1 MLRVRAVDTPGPAC
15 APRAATRERLTT
27 AKGSLRAVADAMVAS
42 NLPVRTLVFS
52 RVKEHKPRKQMQSNE
67 AGSAEHI
74 LNGRRKPTA
83 SYTDTSMVVASSFKL
98 KRCVARVAM
107 AVAVLSSAVWPRAAI
122 AEEQSI
128 ALPGLHAFPESLTS
142 TVDGTLFIGR
152 LGDGGIVRAN
162 PRSGDV
168 AVFVPSG
175 ASETRSILGVLA
187 DERTNT
193 LWVCS
198 NDLSALGGPSSSGDG
213 GSGLKGFDL
222 RTGAAKRSVALPGA
236 HAFCNDIAVDV
247 RGAIYVTDSAGP
259 NVLRLP
265 AGASTFEV
273 FASSPLFSPPPGGLG
288 LDGIAFG
295 RDGNVY
301 VTTYTAGGLFRVDVK
316 EGRAD
321 RVTQLHSATPLTR
334 PDALRTLGENSFLL
348 VEGAGSL
355 DRVDVNGDA
364 FAAAPIRGGFRE
376 PTSVTI
382 VGSTAWVSEGQLSFF
397 FDRSRKSQSPSLP
410 FRVYAVPLSKGQ
422 SR

>member
-1 MLRVRAVDTPGPAC
+1 AIEQAHAEFSLQCTDPTTELRSLHAQHLGSRGIAAAVDNLGKEVEVVQVLEGVHGEWPSKEAGTLIWHSQKASPDWGLNKGLLQHYPLRVRGLGSPQARSGEERTMLRVRAVDTAGPSC
-15 APRAATRERLTT
+15 ASRAASRERLTT

-222 RTGAAKRSVALPGA
+222 RTGAAKRS
-236 HAFCNDIAVDV
+236 
-247 RGAIYVTDSAGP
+247 
-259 NVLRLP
+259 
-265 AGASTFEV
+265 
-273 FASSPLFSPPPGGLG
+273 
-288 LDGIAFG
+288 
-295 RDGNVY
+295 
-301 VTTYTAGGLFRVDVK
+301 
-316 EGRAD
+316 
-321 RVTQLHSATPLTR
+321 
-334 PDALRTLGENSFLL
+334 
-348 VEGAGSL
+348 
-355 DRVDVNGDA
+355 
-364 FAAAPIRGGFRE
+364 
-376 PTSVTI
+376 
-382 VGSTAWVSEGQLSFF
+382 
-397 FDRSRKSQSPSLP
+397 
-410 FRVYAVPLSKGQ
+410 
-422 SR
+422 